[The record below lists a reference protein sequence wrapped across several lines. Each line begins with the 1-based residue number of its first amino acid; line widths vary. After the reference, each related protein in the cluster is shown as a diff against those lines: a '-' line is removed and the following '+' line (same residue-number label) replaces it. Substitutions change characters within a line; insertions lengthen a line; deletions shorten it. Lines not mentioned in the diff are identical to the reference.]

1 LKEVGYSVEGP
12 FGRDMALNG
21 MARNTDV
28 LLLAVPDRA
37 IESVAGA
44 IEPDEGATVVHLSG
58 ATGLD
63 VLYPHPNR
71 ASLHPLVSLP
81 DPDTGRERLL
91 GGITFAVA
99 GDPRVD
105 EVVEMVG
112 NLRGRAIHVGGASR
126 VLYHAAACV
135 AANHLVAL
143 MSQVERIAIA
153 AGLDL
158 APFLDLAGFALDD
171 VRHLGPA
178 GALTGPAARGDSETL
193 VGHLAALDPDERDLY
208 MAGLRLVDGL
218 LGRTL
223 ELPGVALSSHASPS
237 RDRGRH
243 PVAGQVQVIE
253 SSQELQS
260 TLDRLRNEGL
270 SIGLVPTMG
279 ALHAGHAS
287 LIDRASRECDVVV
300 VTIFVNPLQ
309 FNDPSDL
316 ENYPRDLDADIEI
329 ARSHGAGIVFAP
341 SVDQM
346 YPGYPFNPAGMV
358 HVSGISEL
366 LEGASRPGH
375 FDGVAT
381 VVAKLFALAGRC
393 RAYFGEKDYQQ
404 VMVVRQMVRDLFFPV
419 EVVACPTVRDYDG
432 IALSSRNK
440 LLPPEMRR
448 AARCL
453 YRALKAGERVA
464 GSVGLPWT
472 ASDLT
477 ISIRDAMIG
486 EMSKEDGVSPD
497 YAEVVRADTFDL
509 LPSSHPLIPTPPHT
523 PGTPV
528 KCNGTTEP
536 SYPPVSAYTPSHPR
550 PHPLTPPGMEPA
562 TASELRLLVAARVGS
577 VRLID
582 NIGVKI
588 LAAQAVGVADAVA
601 PHAGDSAGGAS
612 AVDAAGD
619 AGAAGMVDV
628 A

>member
-1 LKEVGYSVEGP
+1 MKSVRIVGAGRAGLSFASALKEVGYPVEGP
-12 FGRDMALNG
+12 FGRDMALSG

-44 IEPDEGATVVHLSG
+44 IEPDEGAIVVHLSG

-71 ASLHPLVSLP
+71 ASLHPLASLP

-99 GDPRVD
+99 GDPRVV
-105 EVVEMVG
+105 EVAEMVG
-112 NLRGRAIHVGGASR
+112 NLRGRAIHVDDASR
-126 VLYHAAACV
+126 VLYHAAGCV

-143 MSQVERIAIA
+143 MSQVERIATA

-178 GALTGPAARGDSETL
+178 GALTGPAARGDAETL
-193 VGHLAALDPDERDLY
+193 VRHLAALEPGEKDLY

-218 LGRTL
+218 LGHTL
-223 ELPGVALSSHASPS
+223 ELPGAALSSRAPAS
-237 RDRGRH
+237 RYRGRH
-243 PVAGQVQVIE
+243 PVAGQVQVIK
-253 SSQELQS
+253 SAQELQP

-287 LIDRASRECDVVV
+287 LIDRASRECDVAV

-309 FNDPSDL
+309 FDDPSDL
-316 ENYPRDLDADIEI
+316 DSYPRDLDADIEI

-341 SVDQM
+341 SVGQM
-346 YPGYPFNPAGMV
+346 YPGYPANPAGVV
-358 HVSGISEL
+358 HVSGISEV

-404 VMVVRQMVRDLFFPV
+404 VMVVRQMVRDLCFPV
-419 EVVACPTVRDYDG
+419 DVVACPTVRDYDG

-440 LLPPEMRR
+440 RLSPEMRKV
-448 AARCL
+448 ARCL
-453 YRALKAGERVA
+453 YRALKAGERTAVSM
-464 GSVGLPWT
+464 GSPWT
-472 ASDLT
+472 APDLI

-486 EMSKEDGVSPD
+486 EMSKEDGVSLD
-497 YAEVVRADTFDL
+497 YAEVVRSDTFDL
-509 LPSSHPLIPTPPHT
+509 LHPSHPLVSIHTHAPPRFLTP
-523 PGTPV
+523 
-528 KCNGTTEP
+528 
-536 SYPPVSAYTPSHPR
+536 
-550 PHPLTPPGMEPA
+550 TPPGMEMA
-562 TASELRLLVAARVGS
+562 VAGELRLLVAARVGS

-588 LAAQAVGVADAVA
+588 PVAQAVGAV
-601 PHAGDSAGGAS
+601 GT
-612 AVDAAGD
+612 
-619 AGAAGMVDV
+619 AGMVDV